1 MKIENSLKK
10 NTNDIAIDAP
20 LVSVLM
26 PLYCPDLEQ
35 LKISIN
41 SLDNQT
47 LKAFELVIIDDT
59 PDNQEIKSLL
69 RAYKKLNINYHHNK
83 KKIGLS
89 KSLNYGLSLC
99 TSDYIARADCDDHY
113 HQTRLEVQLNFLKKN
128 LDIDL
133 CGSNCIRIDNEG
145 KIIGVRPFPEFDKM
159 IKSNIQIRNPIAH
172 PSVMARKSFFND
184 LNGYSESTNVEDY
197 ELWFRAKQIN
207 KKFYNIQSNLCYLR
221 VLNEN
226 ESTRK
231 RHWFENL
238 TLKLKYFDAKNILSS
253 IAGVM
258 IFTIISILPQGIS
271 SFLDRA
277 KNRII

>member
-1 MKIENSLKK
+1 MIVKKSLKK

-20 LVSVLM
+20 IVSVLM

-35 LKISIN
+35 FKASLN

-83 KKIGLS
+83 KQIGLA
-89 KSLNYGLSLC
+89 KSLNYGLGLC
-99 TSDYIARADCDDHY
+99 TSDYIARADCDDKY

-133 CGSNCIRIDNEG
+133 CGSNCIRINNEG
-145 KIIGVRPFPEFDKM
+145 KIIGVRSFPEVDKM
-159 IKSNIQIRNPIAH
+159 IKSKIHIINPIAH
-172 PSVMARKSFFND
+172 PTVMAKKSFFND
-184 LNGYSESTNVEDY
+184 LNGYSENTNVEDY

-221 VLNEN
+221 VLNAS
-226 ESTRK
+226 ESRRS

-238 TLKLKYFDAKNILSS
+238 ILKLKYFDAKNILYS

-258 IFTIISILPQGIS
+258 VFIIISILPPSIS
-271 SFLDRA
+271 NFLDRA
-277 KNRII
+277 RNRIS